1 MFTKNALE
9 LTHQASAG
17 IMRDINAI
25 AHGALMN
32 AYLSGSP
39 QVEAEHVKAA
49 IER

>member
-1 MFTKNALE
+1 VLTKNALK

-32 AYLSGSP
+32 AYLGGSP
-39 QVEAEHVKAA
+39 QVEAEHGKAA
-49 IER
+49 IKR